1 MFIIGCNTNC
11 TPNTGC
17 GSIWQI
23 LSRLCG
29 FGC

>member
-1 MFIIGCNTNC
+1 MFFFSCNTNS
-11 TPNTGC
+11 NTGC

-23 LSRLCG
+23 LSRICGG

>member
-1 MFIIGCNTNC
+1 MFFFTCNTAC
-11 TPNTGC
+11 CDTDC

-23 LSRLCG
+23 LSRICG